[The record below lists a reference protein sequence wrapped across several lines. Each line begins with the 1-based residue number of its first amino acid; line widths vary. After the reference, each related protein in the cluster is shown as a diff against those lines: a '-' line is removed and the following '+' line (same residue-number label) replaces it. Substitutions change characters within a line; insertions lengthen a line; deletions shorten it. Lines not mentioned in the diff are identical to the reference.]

1 MSRWLEIIFL
11 AFHLKIKLMVSAL
24 HQDQFV
30 PKPVPF
36 SIYRQKELLWLPSLT
51 SNLMI
56 NTTKKFK
63 V

>member
-1 MSRWLEIIFL
+1 M
-11 AFHLKIKLMVSAL
+11 KLMVSAL

-36 SIYRQKELLWLPSLT
+36 YIYRQKELLWLPGLT

>member
-1 MSRWLEIIFL
+1 M
-11 AFHLKIKLMVSAL
+11 KLMVSAL

-36 SIYRQKELLWLPSLT
+36 YIYRQKELLWLPSLT
-51 SNLMI
+51 SNLI
-56 NTTKKFK
+56 NTTKNFK